1 MCGSSYQPMM
11 MSGPVPRFAAS
22 AALGRTSSQV
32 MYSTLTGTPVSS
44 VNFLVF
50 AFQSSSSDLTKPDQR
65 SSRRAASFSGLKAGS
80 NFAAWLRARPAASPT
95 PQPSTV
101 RRGILRMHPPGG
113 NVGVASLRFAIDLR
127 SRTRVAPLTPAA
139 GGAIG
144 SRGFSP
150 EGEDMKTSSLVFAI
164 ALASSTA
171 ALANVKTDTIKVS
184 GWKCEKCPAKTE
196 AKLKQVNG
204 VESASAD
211 REKAQ
216 VIVKYDD
223 TKAKPADLEK
233 AVADSG
239 FAVAK

>member
-1 MCGSSYQPMM
+1 
-11 MSGPVPRFAAS
+11 
-22 AALGRTSSQV
+22 
-32 MYSTLTGTPVSS
+32 
-44 VNFLVF
+44 
-50 AFQSSSSDLTKPDQR
+50 
-65 SSRRAASFSGLKAGS
+65 
-80 NFAAWLRARPAASPT
+80 
-95 PQPSTV
+95 
-101 RRGILRMHPPGG
+101 MHPPGG
-113 NVGVASLRFAIDLR
+113 NVGAASLRFAIDLR

-144 SRGFSP
+144 SRCLSP

-164 ALASSTA
+164 ALASSGA

-211 REKAQ
+211 REKGE
-216 VIVKYDD
+216 VVVKYDD
-223 TKAKPADLEK
+223 TKAKSADLEK